1 MPLEEIIHIATAVE
15 ETKRS
20 RSHITTSSS
29 LLQKNMSI
37 ASSSGSAAALT
48 ETRASGFC
56 ASCLAAYLE
65 HDSSAAQVE
74 VTKRGNILIIW
85 MYRPIVLAT
94 MRKMKLSDDGMR
106 LASLMLVFLFSKAT
120 GQSCQSYFRLLITV
134 AAFLCQ
140 SLQLPR
146 GRRYS
151 KASIFM
157 FVSSVC

>member
-1 MPLEEIIHIATAVE
+1 
-15 ETKRS
+15 
-20 RSHITTSSS
+20 
-29 LLQKNMSI
+29 
-37 ASSSGSAAALT
+37 
-48 ETRASGFC
+48 
-56 ASCLAAYLE
+56 
-65 HDSSAAQVE
+65 
-74 VTKRGNILIIW
+74 
-85 MYRPIVLAT
+85 VLAT

-120 GQSCQSYFRLLITV
+120 GQYCQSYFRLLIDIIV

-140 SLQLPR
+140 SLQLPG